1 MLSGGKIAIDV
12 GASTPLVLGASSIY
26 MGTAAPRLSGG
37 AMVRRF
43 ASGERSR
50 AAFDLTD
57 ECRCLHMAGSDS
69 RRAHLGARA
78 HIGLCTLVLR
88 SMHRMP
94 TGKLHIVPL
103 GGLGEFGMNCMAV
116 RWGDDII
123 VIDGGLM
130 FPEAELLGVDIVVPD
145 ISYLTENRQR
155 VKGIILTHGHEDHIG
170 ALPWI
175 LSELNVPVWGTEFTL
190 AYVEDKLEEH
200 GLLDDADL
208 REIRAG
214 ESFKIGPFTIKPIQV
229 THSLVDCVALAV
241 HTPLGV
247 IIHTGDFKVDP
258 TPTDNRLF
266 DLHAFAEYGK
276 AGVLALFQDSTN
288 VERKGYTPSERA
300 VRRKF
305 DEVFAHTKRR
315 LFISC
320 FSSSIHRIK
329 LAVEMAWQHGRK
341 VAFAGRSMN
350 NSAEIAED
358 LGYIEIPEGLL
369 IHPGEMKNFPPE
381 KVCVLIS
388 GTQGEPMSALSR
400 AAVDNHKHAKIEKGD
415 TVMLSSRIIPG
426 NEKAIYRMID
436 HLFRREAHVIY
447 DDGSSPPVH
456 VSGHASQEELK
467 LIINLVK
474 PKYFIPIHGEYR
486 QLKLHAEMAA
496 AMKGSVG
503 NVILIESGDVLE
515 IDELGARKAGRVN
528 VGRVCI
534 DSGSRTD
541 VVEDLIVKD
550 RRHLSEDGIVLP
562 IIAINKLTGKVET
575 TPEIV
580 TRGFSPGE
588 DGFVDGARQVVM
600 QTLDSSSAEEKADY
614 GVIKEKIRADLK
626 RYVSKQT
633 QKRPLIMPVILEI

>member
-1 MLSGGKIAIDV
+1 M
-12 GASTPLVLGASSIY
+12 
-26 MGTAAPRLSGG
+26 
-37 AMVRRF
+37 
-43 ASGERSR
+43 
-50 AAFDLTD
+50 
-57 ECRCLHMAGSDS
+57 
-69 RRAHLGARA
+69 
-78 HIGLCTLVLR
+78 
-88 SMHRMP
+88 
-94 TGKLHIVPL
+94 
-103 GGLGEFGMNCMAV
+103 
-116 RWGDDII
+116 
-123 VIDGGLM
+123 
-130 FPEAELLGVDIVVPD
+130 
-145 ISYLTENRQR
+145 
-155 VKGIILTHGHEDHIG
+155 
-170 ALPWI
+170 
-175 LSELNVPVWGTEFTL
+175 
-190 AYVEDKLEEH
+190 
-200 GLLDDADL
+200 
-208 REIRAG
+208 
-214 ESFKIGPFTIKPIQV
+214 
-229 THSLVDCVALAV
+229 
-241 HTPLGV
+241 
-247 IIHTGDFKVDP
+247 
-258 TPTDNRLF
+258 
-266 DLHAFAEYGK
+266 
-276 AGVLALFQDSTN
+276 FQDSTN

-305 DEVFAHTKRR
+305 EEVFAHTKRR

-341 VAFAGRSMN
+341 VAFVGRSMN

-474 PKYFIPIHGEYR
+474 PKYFIPVHGEYR

-496 AMKGSVG
+496 AMRGSVG
-503 NVILIESGDVLE
+503 NVMLIESGDILE
-515 IDELGARKAGRVN
+515 FDELGARKAGQVN
-528 VGRVCI
+528 VGTRLHRFRI
-534 DSGSRTD
+534 AND

-562 IIAINKLTGKVET
+562 IIAINKLTGEVET
-575 TPEIV
+575 SPEIV

-588 DGFVDGARQVVM
+588 DGFVDGARQIVM
-600 QTLDSSSAEEKADY
+600 QTLDS
-614 GVIKEKIRADLK
+614 RATK
-626 RYVSKQT
+626 RKPIT
-633 QKRPLIMPVILEI
+633 A

>member
-1 MLSGGKIAIDV
+1 
-12 GASTPLVLGASSIY
+12 
-26 MGTAAPRLSGG
+26 
-37 AMVRRF
+37 
-43 ASGERSR
+43 
-50 AAFDLTD
+50 
-57 ECRCLHMAGSDS
+57 
-69 RRAHLGARA
+69 
-78 HIGLCTLVLR
+78 
-88 SMHRMP
+88 MHRMP

-145 ISYLTENRQR
+145 ISYLIENRQR
-155 VKGIILTHGHEDHIG
+155 VKGIVLTHGHEDHIG

-208 REIRAG
+208 REIRPG
-214 ESFKIGPFTIKPIQV
+214 ESFKIGPFTVNPIQV

-258 TPTDNRLF
+258 TPTDNKLF
-266 DLHAFAEYGK
+266 DLHTFAEYGK
-276 AGVLALFQDSTN
+276 TGVLALFQDSTN

-329 LAVEMAWQHGRK
+329 LAVELAWQHGRK

-369 IHPGEMKNFPPE
+369 IHPGEMKTFPPE

-503 NVILIESGDVLE
+503 NVMLIESGDVLE
-515 IDELGARKAGRVN
+515 FDELGARKAGRVN

-575 TPEIV
+575 SPEIV

-588 DGFVDGARQVVM
+588 DGFVDGARQIVM
-600 QTLDSSSAEEKADY
+600 QTLDSSSAEEKADC

>member
-1 MLSGGKIAIDV
+1 MLVRTVDLADQMLSSC
-12 GASTPLVLGASSIY
+12 ASIKS
-26 MGTAAPRLSGG
+26 LS
-37 AMVRRF
+37 
-43 ASGERSR
+43 
-50 AAFDLTD
+50 
-57 ECRCLHMAGSDS
+57 
-69 RRAHLGARA
+69 
-78 HIGLCTLVLR
+78 
-88 SMHRMP
+88 MP

-123 VIDGGLM
+123 VIDAGLM
-130 FPEAELLGVDIVVPD
+130 FPEVELLGVDIVVPD
-145 ISYLTENRQR
+145 ISYLTENRQK
-155 VKGIILTHGHEDHIG
+155 VKAIILTHGHEDHIG

-175 LSELNVPVWGTEFTL
+175 LSELNVPVYGTEFTL

-214 ESFKIGPFTIKPIQV
+214 EGFKVGPFTVHPIHV
-229 THSLVDCVALAV
+229 THSLVDCVSLAI

-258 TPTDNRLF
+258 TPTDNKLF

-276 AGVLALFQDSTN
+276 QGVLALFQDSTN

-305 DEVFAHTKRR
+305 DEIFARTERR

-329 LAVEMAWQHGRK
+329 LAVELAAQHGRK
-341 VAFAGRSMN
+341 VAFLGRSMN
-350 NSAEIAED
+350 SSAEIAED

-369 IHPGEMKNFPPE
+369 VHPGEMKNYAPE
-381 KVCVLIS
+381 KICVLIS

-415 TVMLSSRIIPG
+415 TVVLSSRIIPG
-426 NEKAIYRMID
+426 NEKSIYRMID

-456 VSGHASQEELK
+456 VSGHGSQEELK

-474 PKYFIPIHGEYR
+474 PKYFIPVHGEYR
-486 QLKLHAEMAA
+486 QLKLHAEMAG
-496 AMKGSVG
+496 AMHGSIG

-515 IDELGARKAGRVN
+515 FDELGARKAGKVN

-541 VVEDLIVKD
+541 VVEDLIIKD

-562 IIAINKLTGKVET
+562 IIAIHKLTGRLET
-575 TPEIV
+575 SPEIV
-580 TRGFSPGE
+580 TRGFAPGE
-588 DGFVDGARQVVM
+588 DGFVDGARQIVM
-600 QTLDSSSAEEKADY
+600 QTLETSNDEEKADY
-614 GVIKEKIRADLK
+614 GVIKEKIRSDLK
-626 RYVSKQT
+626 RYISKQT

>member
-1 MLSGGKIAIDV
+1 
-12 GASTPLVLGASSIY
+12 
-26 MGTAAPRLSGG
+26 
-37 AMVRRF
+37 
-43 ASGERSR
+43 
-50 AAFDLTD
+50 
-57 ECRCLHMAGSDS
+57 
-69 RRAHLGARA
+69 
-78 HIGLCTLVLR
+78 
-88 SMHRMP
+88 MP
-94 TGKLHIVPL
+94 TGKLHVVPL

-116 RWGDDII
+116 RWNDDII
-123 VIDGGLM
+123 VIDAGLM

-155 VKGIILTHGHEDHIG
+155 VRAIILTHGHEDHIG

-175 LSELNVPVWGTEFTL
+175 LSELKVPVWGTEFTL

-200 GLLDDADL
+200 NLLDEADL
-208 REIRAG
+208 HEIRPG
-214 ESFKIGPFTIKPIQV
+214 EGFKVGPFTIHPIQV

-276 AGVLALFQDSTN
+276 EGVLALFQDSTN

-305 DEVFAHTKRR
+305 DEVFAHTRRR

-329 LAVEMAWQHGRK
+329 LAVELAWQHGRK
-341 VAFAGRSMN
+341 VAFIGRSMN
-350 NSAEIAED
+350 SSAEIAED

-369 IHPGEMKNFPPE
+369 IHPGEMKTFPPE

-400 AAVDNHKHAKIEKGD
+400 AAVDNHKHARIEKGD
-415 TVMLSSRIIPG
+415 TVVLSSRIIPG
-426 NEKAIYRMID
+426 NEKAIYRMVD
-436 HLFRREAHVIY
+436 HLFRREAYVIY
-447 DDGSSPPVH
+447 DDGTSPPVH
-456 VSGHASQEELK
+456 VSGHGSQEELK
-467 LIINLVK
+467 LIINLVR
-474 PKYFIPIHGEYR
+474 PKYFIPVHGEYR
-486 QLKLHAEMAA
+486 QLKLHAEMAG
-496 AMKGSVG
+496 AMHGSVG
-503 NVILIESGDVLE
+503 NVMLLESGDILE
-515 IDELGARKAGRVN
+515 FDELGARKAGRVN

-541 VVEDLIVKD
+541 VVEDLIIRD

-562 IIAINKLTGKVET
+562 IIAINKLTGRVET
-575 TPEIV
+575 SPEIV

-588 DGFVDGARQVVM
+588 DGFMDGARQIVM
-600 QTLDSSSAEEKADY
+600 QTLEQSSDEEKADY